1 MLKAGWK
8 SLLARKLRL
17 AMSAFAI
24 ILGVAFVAGSFIFT
38 DTLSRAFSGIVEGSV
53 GEVVVRPVGSDL
65 ELQGGRTIPA
75 SLVAELSEVDGVARA
90 DGNVVYPAAFVID
103 TDGKLIGGTGA
114 PGLGVNDTGG
124 PSAGGEEFGS
134 VETGRLPESPGEI
147 ALDVSTAERAGYA
160 LGDSVPFLTAG
171 DPPRAEAEL
180 VGTLSFSGGIV
191 GASVAVFETSYAQDL
206 FLDGED
212 VFNDIW
218 VTPEPGVSQ
227 SEMRDAVAP
236 LLPDGLEAVTGA
248 DAAAEAENS
257 IGAALGFINT
267 FLLVFAAVALVVGTF
282 LIINTFSILV
292 AQRSR
297 ELALFRAIGATRAQ
311 VTRSVIVE
319 ALIVGVI
326 GATLGLL
333 LGAGL
338 AMVIRALFATFG
350 LDLTG
355 TPLAFTWK
363 PVVASYAVGILV
375 TVLAAYLPARRAGN
389 VPPIA
394 AMRDDALVT
403 ETSMR
408 RRLVIGLAMVAVGVA
423 AGLAG
428 LFVTDLPQPMAFL
441 GAGLLLVLLGVVL
454 TSPVLGR
461 PVLALFGAVYAR
473 FFGAVG
479 TMAKENSLRNP
490 RRTAATASALM
501 IGLTLVAMMSVFG
514 ASAKASIDTIVAEN
528 AAADFVVSN
537 PINQP
542 FAPSITDHIAAVD
555 GVDEAMRV
563 RYGRLDIGGSTEVGF
578 GIEPSTFGA
587 FMPIPMV
594 SGSLADL
601 GDRSIAVA
609 EGVSGVAVGDVLQV
623 SYAGTTLDLTVDAVF
638 GTSPILGGVSY
649 VLPLQ
654 ALADLGTEQLDSV
667 AYITGDGTVPL
678 DELHARLDAAVAE
691 VPIVTVSDQE
701 GYAEQ
706 LRAPIDQLLFIIYA
720 LLGLAVIIA
729 VLGIVN
735 TLALSV
741 IERTREIGLL
751 RAVGLSRRQ
760 LRQMI
765 RLESIVIALL
775 GAALGVGLGVVF
787 GVAIQRALIDQG
799 FEVLSIPVT
808 QLAVFVVLA
817 GLVGVLAAWW
827 PGRRAANLNVLDAIA
842 TE

>member
-1 MLKAGWK
+1 MLQAGWK

-38 DTLSRAFSGIVEGSV
+38 DTLARAFSGIVEGSV
-53 GEVVVRPVGSDL
+53 GEVVVRPKGSDM
-65 ELQGGRTIPA
+65 EVQSGRTIPA
-75 SLVAELSEVDGVARA
+75 SLVAELAQAEGVARA
-90 DGNVVYPAAFVID
+90 DGNVMYPAAFVID
-103 TDGKLIGGTGA
+103 TDGKLVGGTGA
-114 PGLGVNDTGG
+114 PGLAVNLTDA
-124 PSAGGEEFGS
+124 PAAGGQAFGT
-134 VETGRLPESPGEI
+134 VETGRVPDQAGEI
-147 ALDVSTAERAGYA
+147 ALDVATAEKAGYA
-160 LGDSVPFLTAG
+160 LGDMVPFLTPG

-180 VGTLSFSGGIV
+180 VGTLRFSGGIV
-191 GASVAVFETSYAQDL
+191 GASVAIFETTYAQGL
-206 FLDGED
+206 FLGGED
-212 VFNDIW
+212 VFHDVW
-218 VTPEPGVSQ
+218 VTPEQGVSQ
-227 SEMRDAVAP
+227 AEARDAVTP
-236 LLPDGLEAVTGA
+236 LLPEGLEAITGA
-248 DAAAEAENS
+248 DAAAEAENT
-257 IGAALGFINT
+257 IATALGFINT
-267 FLLVFAAVALVVGTF
+267 FLLIFAAVALVVGTF

-292 AQRSR
+292 VQRSR
-297 ELALFRAIGATRAQ
+297 ELALFRAIGATRSQ
-311 VTRSVIVE
+311 VTRSVILE
-319 ALIVGVI
+319 AVVVGVI
-326 GATLGLL
+326 GATLGLV

-355 TPLAFTWK
+355 TPLTFTWK

-375 TVLAAYLPARRAGN
+375 TVLAAYLPARRAGQ

-394 AMRDDALVT
+394 AMREDALVT

-408 RRLVIGLAMVAVGVA
+408 RRLIVGLAMVVGGIA
-423 AGLAG
+423 AGLASF
-428 LFVTDLPQPMAFL
+428 LVPDLPQPMAFL
-441 GAGLLLVLLGVVL
+441 GAGILLTLLGVVL

-473 FFGAVG
+473 LFGAVG
-479 TMAKENSLRNP
+479 TMSKENSLRNP

-514 ASAKASIDTIVAEN
+514 ASAKASIDTLVAEN
-528 AAADFVVSN
+528 AAADFAVSN

-555 GVDEAMRV
+555 GVDEVMRV
-563 RYGRLDIGGSTEVGF
+563 RYGRLDIDGSTEVGF
-578 GIEPSTFGA
+578 GMEPSTFGE

-609 EGVSGVAVGDVLQV
+609 DSVSGVELGEVLSV
-623 SYAGTTLDLTVDAVF
+623 SFAGTALDLTVDAVF
-638 GTSPILGGVSY
+638 GSSPILSGVSY

-654 ALADLGTEQLDSV
+654 TLSRLGVEELDSV
-667 AYITGDGTVPL
+667 AYITSDGSVPL
-678 DELHARLDAAVAE
+678 EELHSRLDAAVAE
-691 VPIVTVSDQE
+691 VPIVTVTDQE

-706 LRAPIDQLLFIIYA
+706 LRAPVDQLLFIIYA
-720 LLGLAVIIA
+720 LLGLAVVIA

-760 LRQMI
+760 LRLMI

-775 GAALGVGLGVVF
+775 GAALGVGLGLVF
-787 GVAIQRALIDQG
+787 GVAIQQALVDEG
-799 FEVLSIPVT
+799 FEVLAIPVT
-808 QLAVFVVLA
+808 QLAVFVALA
-817 GLVGVLAAWW
+817 GLVGILAAWW
-827 PGRRAANLNVLDAIA
+827 PGRRAANLNVLEAIA